1 MRRRGRFSAIS
12 IAAVAMLAAPA
23 TAPAASVSLRGKAI
37 EVRDFG
43 GEENAISIARAGR
56 ALVVSDGRRPL
67 SAEGGCRR
75 QGDAVRC
82 PLPSGAR
89 VLVRAGRGDDSVV
102 VEDAIPG
109 IQLFGDAGND
119 ALAVSGGAALLS
131 GGPGDDTLRSGSAGA
146 RADGGDGDDELLAG
160 RRTVEFDGGA
170 GSDTLDF
177 TASAEPVVVLVQSG
191 ARRTLSQSAAT
202 RIEELRTTAY
212 EDTVTAAEGPLTV
225 DTGLGDDTL
234 TASAEVRATL
244 GFGNDEAQG
253 GAFGDRIDGGP
264 GADTIRGG
272 DGDDVLS
279 GNDDDDILE
288 GQAGADVLSGDE
300 GTDKLLATADRVLAE
315 DGERDEVACTGPT
328 LVNADDG
335 LDELGPECQPTD
347 AQIYTPPAAPA
358 TLPSPPPTVKSHL
371 HRSGRTRYVL
381 VRVGAR
387 PGATATVAI
396 SPIVNGRRRAPLVVT
411 VRANRWTVVTGARLR
426 GARQVTTR
434 IRKVS

>member
-12 IAAVAMLAAPA
+12 IAAVAVLGAPA

-37 EVRDFG
+37 QVRDFG
-43 GEENAISIARAGR
+43 GEENAISIARAGG

-67 SAEGGCRR
+67 TAEGGCRR

-82 PLPSGAR
+82 PLPSKVR
-89 VLVRAGRGDDSVV
+89 VLVRAGRGDDTVV
-102 VEDAIPG
+102 VEDAIAG

-131 GGPGDDTLRSGSAGA
+131 GGAGDDTLRSGSAA
-146 RADGGDGDDELLAG
+146 VRADGGDGDDELLG
-160 RRTVEFDGGA
+160 GSRTVEFDGGA

-177 TASAEPVVVLVQSG
+177 TASSEPVVVAVQGG
-191 ARRTLSQSAAT
+191 ARRTLSRSAAT

-212 EDTVTAAEGPLTV
+212 EDAVTAGEGPLTV

-234 TASAEVRATL
+234 TAIAEVKATL

-253 GAFGDRIDGGP
+253 GAFNDRIDGGP
-264 GADTIRGG
+264 GTDTIRGG

-279 GNDDDDILE
+279 GNDDNDTLE

-328 LVNADDG
+328 AVNADDA
-335 LDELGPECQPTD
+335 LDELTGDCQPTD
-347 AQIYTPPAAPA
+347 AQIFAPPAAA
-358 TLPSPPPTVKSHL
+358 AGPSAPPPTVKSHL

-387 PGATATVAI
+387 PGASATVAI
-396 SPIVNGRRRAPLVVT
+396 TPIVNGRRRAPLVVT
-411 VRANRWTVVTGARLR
+411 VRANRWTMATGARLR
-426 GARQVTTR
+426 GAQRVTTR
-434 IRKVS
+434 IRKLS